1 MYHSCRHVVIGGV
14 FQSPPW
20 SKIPELRSLVDQ
32 TVDHPCHRRL
42 GPYHPRARPC
52 DRKSPHDSEG
62 AAGRL
67 HWIRGHAEGHFPA
80 HRIASG
86 EGAEAPEYSG
96 RSRVVGHGRGAN
108 GSRTNRRF
116 ADSVFGGCLCHVGHA
131 GCRQTACGVPFAKGN
146 RGHQNS
152 FAITSTPATIFR
164 TPTASIVRAATSR
177 TMIGEQ
183 SSFELRHSR
192 RADGRN
198 RTPVRCKRR
207 GAVAICVGIDFSV
220 ISSVTRLPHQAARSM
235 I

>member
-1 MYHSCRHVVIGGV
+1 MYHSCRHAVIGGV

-32 TVDHPCHRRL
+32 TVDHPCHRQL

-67 HWIRGHAEGHFPA
+67 YWIRGHAEGHFPA

-96 RSRVVGHGRGAN
+96 RSRVVEHGRGAN

-116 ADSVFGGCLCHVGHA
+116 ADRLWTMSVPRRPCRLSPDSLWSAFRQRKQRSSEQLRDYLNARHDLPDAYGIDRESRHVADDDRRAIILRTPSPAFATAVARMA
-131 GCRQTACGVPFAKGN
+131 GIEHQSDVKGEA
-146 RGHQNS
+146 S
-152 FAITSTPATIFR
+152 FAQR
-164 TPTASIVRAATSR
+164 LSR
-177 TMIGEQ
+177 KIQ
-183 SSFELRHSR
+183 
-192 RADGRN
+192 
-198 RTPVRCKRR
+198 
-207 GAVAICVGIDFSV
+207 
-220 ISSVTRLPHQAARSM
+220 
-235 I
+235 